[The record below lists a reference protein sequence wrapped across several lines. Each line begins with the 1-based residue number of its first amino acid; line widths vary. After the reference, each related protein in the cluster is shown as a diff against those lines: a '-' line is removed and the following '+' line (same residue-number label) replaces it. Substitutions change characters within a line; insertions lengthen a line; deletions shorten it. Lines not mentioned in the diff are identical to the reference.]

1 MRPYPIVGSLLFAL
15 VTLAAAGPA
24 PAESGSAPA
33 PKRRVA
39 AVYFHRTERCPTCR
53 MIGDYVEES
62 IKTGFKKQLK
72 DKSVS
77 VHLVDFQDKKNAKYT
92 KSYKI
97 TGPTL
102 VLINVEKGKVT
113 EWKPM
118 PKVWS
123 LVGKKPE
130 FFKYVQDGVH
140 EYLEKK

>member
-1 MRPYPIVGSLLFAL
+1 MRPYPIPGSLLLLL
-15 VTLAAAGPA
+15 VTLAAARPA
-24 PAESGSAPA
+24 PAQSGSAPA
-33 PKRRVA
+33 PKHRVA
-39 AVYFHRTERCPTCR
+39 AIYFHRTERCPTCQ
-53 MIGDYVEES
+53 MIGTYIEES
-62 IKTGFKKQLK
+62 IKTGFAEQLK

-77 VHLVDFQDKKNAKYT
+77 VHLIDFQDKKNAKYT

-102 VLINVEKGKVT
+102 VLVNVKKGKVA

-123 LVGKKPE
+123 LVAKKPE

>member
-1 MRPYPIVGSLLFAL
+1 MRCYPIAGSLLLLLA
-15 VTLAAAGPA
+15 TLAAARPA
-24 PAESGSAPA
+24 SAESGSVPA
-33 PKRRVA
+33 PKHRVA

-53 MIGDYVEES
+53 MIGDYIEES
-62 IKTGFKKQLK
+62 IKTEFAEQLK

-77 VHLVDFQDKKNAKYT
+77 VHLIDYQDKKNAKYT

-102 VLINVEKGKVT
+102 VLVNVEEGKVT

-123 LVGKKPE
+123 LVAKKPE